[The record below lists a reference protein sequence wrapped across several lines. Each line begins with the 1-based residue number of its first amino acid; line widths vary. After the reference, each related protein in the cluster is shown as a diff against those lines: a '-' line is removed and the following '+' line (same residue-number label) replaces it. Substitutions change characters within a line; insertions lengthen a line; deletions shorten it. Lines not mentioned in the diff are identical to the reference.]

1 MRTPW
6 PFRHFGLKL
15 LSVLLAVLLWMMVAG
30 EETVERGLRI
40 PLELQQFPAGIELV
54 GEPPSLVDVRVRGGS
69 GTLSR
74 LTPVDVVAVL
84 DLRGAHAGRRLF
96 HLTPEQ
102 VRAPFGVEIVQVSP
116 PTILLDLENT
126 AVKTVPIVPPIDG
139 DPAPGFVVGEIT
151 TDPKTVEIVGP
162 DSSVKRATAAT
173 TEPVSVAGARAPVR
187 DTVTVGLLD
196 PSLRLKTSRSAAV
209 DVQIEPA
216 PLERTLRNLPVHLRH
231 LSPTLTAQSIPATI
245 DVTVRGSRVALNR
258 IGSDAISAYV
268 DLSGLGAGQYTLQV
282 RADATREAGI
292 ARVEPPTVRV
302 KIGSVK
308 D

>member
-1 MRTPW
+1 MGTPW

-15 LSVLLAVLLWMMVAG
+15 LSVLLAVLLWMIVAG
-30 EETVERGLRI
+30 EETVERGLRV
-40 PLELQQFPAGIELV
+40 PLELQQFPPGLELV

-102 VRAPFGVEIVQVSP
+102 VRAPFGVEVVQVTP
-116 PTILLDLENT
+116 PTILLDLGNT

-139 DPAPGFVVGEIT
+139 EPAPGFVVGKIT

-162 DSSVKRATAAT
+162 DNSVKRATQAT
-173 TEPVSVAGARAPVR
+173 SEPVSVAGARAPVR

-196 PSLRLKTSRSAAV
+196 PSLRLKTSRSATV
-209 DVQIEPA
+209 EVQIEPA

-231 LSPTLTAQSIPATI
+231 LSATLTAQSVPATA
-245 DVTVRGSRVALNR
+245 DVTVRASHIALSH
-258 IGSDAISAYV
+258 IGADEISAYV
-268 DLSGLGAGQYTLQV
+268 DLAGLGAGQYMLQV
-282 RADATREAGI
+282 RADGTREAAI
-292 ARVEPPTVRV
+292 VKIEPSIVRV
-302 KIGSVK
+302 KIGSVR